1 MGLTER
7 AFVCVLC
14 WVLFVELSASCWL
27 AAALADD
34 RASGDGF
41 SAFTPLHTDT
51 EEKAK
56 YLCTCGASFDATY
69 SIRPNVDLI

>member
-41 SAFTPLHTDT
+41 SAFV
-51 EEKAK
+51 
-56 YLCTCGASFDATY
+56 YLARQAERLFEPHFCLPGPS
-69 SIRPNVDLI
+69 SISKRKMLAQPAN